1 MIGLS
6 VAFLAGV
13 LAGFLAGAGWMWAGV
28 YLQELRP
35 ELDGNAGGEERRKCP
50 TCFQTQRRREL
61 EAEARA
67 V

>member
-1 MIGLS
+1 VISGIKRQPARGPHRRV
-6 VAFLAGV
+6 VARLENDDV
-13 LAGFLAGAGWMWAGV
+13 LECGHRARR
-28 YLQELRP
+28 YYP
-35 ELDGNAGGEERRKCP
+35 DKERRKCP